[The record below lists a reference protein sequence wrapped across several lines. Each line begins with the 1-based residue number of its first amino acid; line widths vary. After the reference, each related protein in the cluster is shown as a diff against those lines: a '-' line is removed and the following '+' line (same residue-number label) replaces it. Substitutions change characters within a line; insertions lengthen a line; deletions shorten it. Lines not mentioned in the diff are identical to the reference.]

1 MEEGGGVDVGLAH
14 GLDEADIVLV
24 VDIKIVM
31 DEFEFFLPGEIPPV
45 GEVLLEYTQIVLV
58 PLGPSLNQYF
68 LQPFQLDMNSFL
80 LNAKAFDIF
89 KPDVDDDL
97 LHKGI
102 AISVREQQAL
112 VILND

>member
-1 MEEGGGVDVGLAH
+1 
-14 GLDEADIVLV
+14 
-24 VDIKIVM
+24 
-31 DEFEFFLPGEIPPV
+31 
-45 GEVLLEYTQIVLV
+45 
-58 PLGPSLNQYF
+58 
-68 LQPFQLDMNSFL
+68 MNSFL